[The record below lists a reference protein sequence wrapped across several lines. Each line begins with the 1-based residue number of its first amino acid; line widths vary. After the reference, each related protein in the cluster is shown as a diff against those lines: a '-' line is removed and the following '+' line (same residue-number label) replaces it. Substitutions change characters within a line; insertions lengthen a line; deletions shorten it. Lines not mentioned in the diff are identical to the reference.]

1 MTSDAP
7 RADSPA
13 PPPPPAPAR
22 SGTVALAGRSNVGK
36 STLLNALLGEQL
48 SVVAPTPQTTRDAI
62 LGIVYHRDAQVGVLD
77 TPGLH
82 KPRTRLGKRM
92 NAEAR
97 AAVNDADL
105 VVFVAEPHAG
115 PGGEL
120 AVHEGD
126 KALLADVGAGKP
138 TLLAINKIDR
148 VRPRSLLLPLL
159 EAFSKVREF
168 DAFVPISARRRD
180 GLGRLLDEIAARL
193 PERAEPLFPTDE
205 LSDRPLRFFAA
216 EFVREQIL
224 RATRDE
230 LPYVVAVTVDSFTE
244 SAAGAKIAATIHVER
259 EGQKGI
265 LVGKGG
271 ATLRDIGTA
280 AREKIG
286 RFLDRPAHLS
296 LFVRVDPDWSND
308 PHALVTLGYG
318 GRADHNKKGSP

>member
-1 MTSDAP
+1 LP
-7 RADSPA
+7 
-13 PPPPPAPAR
+13 PAR
-22 SGTVALAGRSNVGK
+22 SGTVALVGRSNVGK
-36 STLLNALLGEQL
+36 STLLNALLGEDL

-97 AAVNDADL
+97 GAVGDADV
-105 VVFVAEPHAG
+105 VVFVAEPVEAG
-115 PGGEL
+115 GGAL

-126 KALLADVGAGKP
+126 KVLLADVGAGKP
-138 TLLAINKIDR
+138 TLLALNKIDR
-148 VRPRSLLLPLL
+148 VKPRSRLLALL
-159 EAFSKVREF
+159 EAFAAVRAF

-180 GLGRLLDEIAARL
+180 GLGRLLDEVAARL
-193 PERAEPLFPTDE
+193 PERAPLFPPDE

-230 LPYVVAVTVDSFTE
+230 LPYVVAVTVDSFAD
-244 SAAGAKIAATIHVER
+244 SPAGAKIAATIHVER
-259 EGQKGI
+259 DGQKGI
-265 LVGKGG
+265 LLGKGG
-271 ATLRDIGTA
+271 EKLRDIGTA

-296 LFVRVDPDWSND
+296 LHVRVDPNWSDD
-308 PHALVTLGYG
+308 PKALAAMGYAGRDRSG
-318 GRADHNKKGSP
+318 GGSGGGVEGAGP

>member
-1 MTSDAP
+1 MTPDSRAP
-7 RADSPA
+7 EAA
-13 PPPPPAPAR
+13 PPEPPTPAR

-36 STLLNALLGEQL
+36 STLLNALLGEEL

-62 LGIVYHRDAQVGVLD
+62 LGIVYHRDAQIGVLD

-82 KPRTRLGKRM
+82 KPRTHLGKRM

-105 VVFVAEPHAG
+105 VVFVADPVERA
-115 PGGEL
+115 GGEL

-126 KALLADVGAGKP
+126 RTLLADVGAGKP
-138 TLLAINKIDR
+138 TVLALNKIDR
-148 VRPRSLLLPLL
+148 VRPRSRLLPLL
-159 EAFSKVREF
+159 EEFAKVRDF
-168 DAFVPISARRRD
+168 AAFVPISARRRD
-180 GLGRLLDEIAARL
+180 GLGRLLDEVAARL
-193 PERAEPLFPTDE
+193 PERPPLFPPDE

-230 LPYVVAVTVDSFTE
+230 LPYVVAVTVDSFTDAP
-244 SAAGAKIAATIHVER
+244 SGAKIAATIHVER

-271 ATLRDIGTA
+271 AKLRDIGTA

-296 LFVRVDPDWSND
+296 LFVRVDPGWSDD
-308 PHALVTLGYG
+308 PRALVDLGYG
-318 GRADHNKKGSP
+318 SRRDGGGSK